1 MLSAAASKLV
11 NFLMRIRLARLE
23 ITFVLFII
31 TRKHVQVSPRHDSR
45 IFIGGISQDTTE
57 QDLKNYFESFG
68 VISSYVILYDKH
80 TSRRLA

>member
-1 MLSAAASKLV
+1 
-11 NFLMRIRLARLE
+11 MRIRLYKLP
-23 ITFVLFII
+23 ITILLFII
-31 TRKHVQVSPRHDSR
+31 TWQHVQVAALLDSR

-80 TSRRLA
+80 TSKMIADE